1 MKTYILSPHIDD
13 AAFGLTCTISKLI
26 GNHVSVNLINCFTIT
41 KWTGIF
47 VSKDIEVV
55 SALRREE
62 DAAFNQYLGSA
73 INITNLGLLD
83 APLRNNYIH
92 QFHPFNENELEL
104 IEQLKNH
111 LLQQLDGLLLCPLAL
126 GNHIDH
132 VLCLEAVIQV
142 YPQIKVVFFEDL
154 PYANRI
160 NWNEIKS
167 HVNNLAKRLYTKLDS
182 FISGLDQCTVDKN
195 HAIHLYKS
203 QVDEDICAE
212 IIAQQNALNGERLW
226 GKTENIEL
234 LKSLLN

>member
-26 GNHVSVNLINCFTIT
+26 SNHVSVDLINCFTIT
-41 KWTGIF
+41 KWTGVF

-55 SALRREE
+55 SALRKQE

-73 INITNLGLLD
+73 IKVTNLELLD

-111 LLQQLDGLLLCPLAL
+111 LLQQVDGLLFCPLAL

-142 YPQIKVVFFEDL
+142 YPKIKVVFFEDL

-160 NWNEIKS
+160 TLDEIKF
-167 HVNNLAKRLYTKLDS
+167 HVDNLAKRLDAKLNS
-182 FISGLDQCTVDKN
+182 FISDLDQYTIDKN
-195 HAIHLYKS
+195 QAIHLYKS
-203 QVDEDICAE
+203 QVDEEICAE
-212 IIAQQNALNGERLW
+212 IIAHQNALNGERLW
-226 GKTENIEL
+226 GEADNINL